1 MSPQQELRL
10 RRFVREAYKQ
20 GWLTCVDGTQAGS
33 REEARAVIEKVAREV
48 TATEIM
54 NWILREMPNL
64 TPDDYSSVSN
74 VVRDAMTEEVLPPG
88 PYRSPSLI

>member
-1 MSPQQELRL
+1 M
-10 RRFVREAYKQ
+10 
-20 GWLTCVDGTQAGS
+20 QAGS

-74 VVRDAMTEEVLPPG
+74 VVRDAMTEEILGGAAAV
-88 PYRSPSLI
+88 RFNSLVVA